1 MSSKKN
7 NFTSKDRQYMRF
19 AINLAKD
26 RIGLT
31 KTNPSVGCVI
41 VKNDQMISLGQTSL
55 NGRPHAEYNS
65 IKNCKEDLKD
75 AIIYISLEPCSHY
88 GKTPPCTNAIIKSN
102 IKKVYFAV
110 NDIDQRS
117 SKKSEKILRSK
128 KKIVKKSLLRNE
140 AKNIYKSYFY
150 TKKNK
155 LPYVLGKI
163 ACSKDSYIFAKGRI
177 ITNEHSRN
185 VSHLLRYRNQGI
197 LTSYKTINTD
207 NPKLTCRINGLSHT
221 SPARIILDKN
231 LKISTNSKIIRSAK
245 KFNTIIFFNNN
256 NFKKI
261 NILKISGVKLHK
273 LQLDDSKKFILL
285 DVLKKIQSL
294 GFSRIFLESGIKLTE
309 AFLKN
314 SLVDDFHLFIS
325 KEKLG
330 SNGKNNFKKYM
341 KFFPNRKK
349 IANNKV
355 NLLGDNLLSYR
366 LK

>member
-163 ACSKDSYIFAKGRI
+163 ACSKDNYIFAKGKI
-177 ITNEHSRN
+177 ITNEHSRQ
-185 VSHLLRYRNQGI
+185 VTHLLRYKNQGI
-197 LTSYKTINTD
+197 LISSKTLNSD
-207 NPKLTCRINGLSHT
+207 NSKLTCRISGLEKY
-221 SPARIILDKN
+221 SPTRFILDKN
-231 LKISTNSKIIRSAK
+231 LETKKNSFIVKSAK
-245 KFNTIIFFNNN
+245 KIKTYIFFNKAKENKKKYFIKSGITLINLKLNENN
-256 NFKKI
+256 QFNLKSVLRKINDIGIGSLLVEGGKKLTISFLKAKLFNKFYLFKSCVKLGKKGKYNISVILKKLPTTFNFQKKI
-261 NILKISGVKLHK
+261 DTYLEKD
-273 LQLDDSKKFILL
+273 QLI
-285 DVLKKIQSL
+285 
-294 GFSRIFLESGIKLTE
+294 
-309 AFLKN
+309 
-314 SLVDDFHLFIS
+314 
-325 KEKLG
+325 
-330 SNGKNNFKKYM
+330 Y
-341 KFFPNRKK
+341 
-349 IANNKV
+349 
-355 NLLGDNLLSYR
+355 YY
-366 LK
+366 